1 MRRTTGAEGVSVNG
15 RCASPGST
23 RRSTRTPTDT
33 DGNTHGCTQLM
44 QQRRPVLEKYRVA
57 LPCAKSAAFDRGG
70 PPYQDANL
78 LSQLR
83 NRLTHARAETAGRID
98 IRTQVREVPDP
109 HFRFNCRAEFHC
121 CSRELSAR
129 YDALPNLSNVHHSGS
144 CATKRSLIPAGATAP
159 G

>member
-1 MRRTTGAEGVSVNG
+1 MRRATGAEGVSVNG

-70 PPYQDANL
+70 PPYQDADL
-78 LSQLR
+78 LRPQQTNSRTGR
-83 NRLTHARAETAGRID
+83 N
-98 IRTQVREVPDP
+98 
-109 HFRFNCRAEFHC
+109 
-121 CSRELSAR
+121 SRQDR
-129 YDALPNLSNVHHSGS
+129 HQD
-144 CATKRSLIPAGATAP
+144 AGA
-159 G
+159 